1 MVDVIDYRNSLPLG
15 SMLLEYRLD
24 QILGS
29 GGFGITYLGWD
40 THLEKNVAIKEYLP
54 VELAVRALDGAI
66 VPINTGTEHDYKW
79 GLERFLQEAR
89 LLARFTHP
97 NIVHVNRY
105 FEGNGTAYMV
115 MNYEEGESF
124 SRMLREA
131 PFPSEYSL
139 RQMLMPL
146 LDGLSAV
153 HAQGFLHR
161 DIKPSNLF
169 IRKEGGPLLID
180 FGSARLAS
188 GHITRTMTSIVSPGY
203 APLEQYSKDGDNQ
216 GAWTDIYSLAGV
228 MYRAVTNENPPD
240 AVTRLRNDPVMDD
253 LVKAKDRYSSPFL
266 HAINRGMTLDEKNRP
281 RSVKE
286 WKAILAGQAYE
297 AAEAPTAPGGLPAAA
312 PGPDDEPTAR
322 NVQTIATERMGGM
335 GRFKLS
341 PGLVG
346 FGAGALALFLV
357 MGSPDMLDRLLAG
370 RFIAKPPTPPPVT
383 TTTTTTTITTTPAPP
398 PGFETLD
405 TNKDGVLTPEEVK
418 DAPLAQR
425 FAECDKDRD
434 GRLSPAEFLAC
445 GG

>member
-1 MVDVIDYRNSLPLG
+1 MVDVLDYRNALPLG

-54 VELAVRALDGAI
+54 VELAVRAVDGSI

-79 GLERFLQEAR
+79 GLDRFLQEAR
-89 LLARFTHP
+89 LLARFSHP

-124 SRMLREA
+124 SRMLRQA
-131 PFPSEYSL
+131 PFPSEISL
-139 RQMLMPL
+139 KQVLMPL

-161 DIKPSNLF
+161 DIKPSNIF

-228 MYRAVTNENPPD
+228 MYRAVTNDNPPD
-240 AVTRLRNDPVMDD
+240 AVTRLKNDPVMED
-253 LVKAKDRYSSPFL
+253 LVKARSRYSSPFL
-266 HAINRGMTLDEKNRP
+266 HAINRGMALDEKNRP

-286 WKAILAGQAYE
+286 WKAILSGKAFE
-297 AAEAPTAPGGLPAAA
+297 ASDAPTAPGGLPAAA

-322 NVQTIATERMGGM
+322 NVATQTTAALSGPGG
-335 GRFKLS
+335 RRKLN
-341 PGLVG
+341 PQWVA

-357 MGSPDMLDRLLAG
+357 MGSPDVLDKLLPG
-370 RFIAKPPTPPPVT
+370 RHATKPAPVVDPVPTPVP
-383 TTTTTTTITTTPAPP
+383 PAPFDTLDANKD
-398 PGFETLD
+398 GALTREELKGQALLEKFEQCD
-405 TNKDGVLTPEEVK
+405 TNKDGRLTAEE
-418 DAPLAQR
+418 
-425 FAECDKDRD
+425 FA
-434 GRLSPAEFLAC
+434 AC
-445 GG
+445 GGA

>member
-54 VELAVRALDGAI
+54 VELAVRAVDGSI

-79 GLERFLQEAR
+79 GLDRFLQEAR

-124 SRMLREA
+124 SKMLRQA
-131 PFPSEYSL
+131 PFPSEFSL
-139 RQMLMPL
+139 KQLLTPL
-146 LDGLSAV
+146 LDGLAAV

-169 IRKEGGPLLID
+169 IRNGGGPLLID
-180 FGSARLAS
+180 FGSARLAT

-203 APLEQYSKDGDNQ
+203 APLEQYAKDGDNQ
-216 GAWTDIYSLAGV
+216 GPWTDIYSLAAV
-228 MYRAVTNENPPD
+228 IYRAVTNENPPD
-240 AVTRLRNDPVMDD
+240 AVSRLRNDPVMDD
-253 LVKAKDRYSSPFL
+253 LIKAKDRYSSPFL
-266 HAINRGMTLDEKNRP
+266 HAVNRGMALDEKNRP

-286 WKAILAGQAYE
+286 WKAILAGQVYQ
-297 AAEAPTAPGGLPAAA
+297 PTDVQTQPGGLPAAA

-322 NVQTIATERMGGM
+322 NTQTVTLDPGKR
-335 GRFKLS
+335 GRRLS
-341 PGLVG
+341 PQWVG

-357 MGSPDMLDRLLAG
+357 MGSPDMLDRFFPG
-370 RFIAKPPTPPPVT
+370 RAAPKPPPPVVEV
-383 TTTTTTTITTTPAPP
+383 PP
-398 PGFETLD
+398 IAFSALD
-405 TNKDGVLTPEEVK
+405 GNKDGVLSPEELWSS
-418 DAPLAQR
+418 PLGQR
-425 FAECDKDRD
+425 FAECDKDGD
-434 GRLSPAEFLAC
+434 GRLTEAEFTAC

>member
-1 MVDVIDYRNSLPLG
+1 MVDIIDYRNSLPLG

-24 QILGS
+24 HILGS

-54 VELAVRALDGAI
+54 VELAVRALDGTI

-89 LLARFTHP
+89 LLARFTHQ

-124 SRMLREA
+124 SKLLRQA
-131 PFPSEYSL
+131 PFPSEFSL
-139 RQMLMPL
+139 KQMLTPL
-146 LDGLSAV
+146 LDGLAAV

-169 IRKEGGPLLID
+169 IRKAGGPLLID
-180 FGSARLAS
+180 FGSARLAT

-203 APLEQYSKDGDNQ
+203 APLEQYAKDGENQ
-216 GAWTDIYSLAGV
+216 GAWTDIYSMAGV
-228 MYRAVTNENPPD
+228 MYRAVTNDNPPD
-240 AVTRLRNDPVMDD
+240 AVSRLRNDPVMND

-266 HAINRGMTLDEKNRP
+266 HAIHRGMALDEKNRP

-286 WKAILAGQAYE
+286 WKAVLAGQAYE
-297 AAEAPTAPGGLPAAA
+297 AADAPTAPGGLPAAA

-322 NVQTIATERMGGM
+322 NVLTVSTDQLSTPGKR
-335 GRFKLS
+335 RLS
-341 PGLVG
+341 PGVVG

-357 MGSPDMLDRLLAG
+357 MGSPDMLDRLLSG
-370 RFIAKPPTPPPVT
+370 RFVAKTPPPV
-383 TTTTTTTITTTPAPP
+383 ISTPPSN
-398 PGFETLD
+398 FEILD
-405 TNKDGVLTPEEVK
+405 TDRDGALTPDEVK
-418 DAPLAQR
+418 DSALAQR
-425 FAECDKDRD
+425 FAECDKDAD
-434 GRLSPAEFLAC
+434 GRLSKAEFLAC

>member
-124 SRMLREA
+124 SKLLRQA
-131 PFPSEYSL
+131 PYPSEL
-139 RQMLMPL
+139 TLKQMLTPL
-146 LDGLSAV
+146 LDGLAAV

-180 FGSARLAS
+180 FGSARLAT

-203 APLEQYSKDGDNQ
+203 APLEQYAKDGENQ
-216 GAWTDIYSLAGV
+216 GPWTDIYSLAGV

-240 AVTRLRNDPVMDD
+240 AVSRLRKDPVMDD
-253 LVKAKDRYSSPFL
+253 LIKAKDRYSSPFL
-266 HAINRGMTLDEKNRP
+266 HAINRGMALDEKNRP
-281 RSVKE
+281 RTVKE
-286 WKAILAGQAYE
+286 WKAILAGQAYQPPDV
-297 AAEAPTAPGGLPAAA
+297 PTQPGGLPAAA

-322 NVQTIATERMGGM
+322 NLRTISLGPAGKR
-335 GRFKLS
+335 KLS
-341 PGLVG
+341 PQWVG

-357 MGSPDMLDRLLAG
+357 MGSPDMLDRLIPG
-370 RFIAKPPTPPPVT
+370 RAKPKPPPEAVVTPPTPP
-383 TTTTTTTITTTPAPP
+383 A
-398 PGFETLD
+398 GFETLD
-405 TNKDGVLTPEEVK
+405 ANRDGTLTPEELK
-418 DAPLAQR
+418 DSPFGPR
-425 FAECDKDRD
+425 FAACDKDGD
-434 GRLSPAEFLAC
+434 GRLTPAEFAAC

>member
-1 MVDVIDYRNSLPLG
+1 MVDVLDYRNALALG

-29 GGFGITYLGWD
+29 GGFGITYLGRD

-54 VELAVRALDGAI
+54 VELAVRALDGTI

-79 GLERFLQEAR
+79 GLDRFLQEAR

-115 MNYEEGESF
+115 MNYEEGDSF
-124 SRMLREA
+124 SKLLRTA
-131 PFPSEYSL
+131 PFPTEDTL
-139 RQMLMPL
+139 REMLIPL

-161 DIKPSNLF
+161 DIKPSNIF
-169 IRKEGGPLLID
+169 IRNDGGPLLID

-188 GHITRTMTSIVSPGY
+188 GHVTRTMTSIVSPGY
-203 APLEQYSKDGDNQ
+203 APLEQYAKDGENQ

-253 LVKAKDRYSSPFL
+253 LVKAKGRYSSPFL
-266 HAINRGMTLDEKNRP
+266 HAINRGMALDEKNRP

-286 WKAILAGQAYE
+286 WKAVLAGQSFQASD
-297 AAEAPTAPGGLPAAA
+297 AATAPGGLPAAA
-312 PGPDDEPTAR
+312 PGPDDEPTER
-322 NVQTIATERMGGM
+322 NVNPEALDGDGSR
-335 GRFKLS
+335 RKLS
-341 PGLVG
+341 PQWVW

-357 MGSPDMLDRLLAG
+357 MGSPDMLNRILPGHGSAIGAAG
-370 RFIAKPPTPPPVT
+370 TA
-383 TTTTTTTITTTPAPP
+383 PADT
-398 PGFETLD
+398 FDALD
-405 TNKDGVLTPEEVK
+405 VNRDGVLTPDEVQGH
-418 DAPLAQR
+418 ALAGR
-425 FAECDKDRD
+425 FATCDKDHD
-434 GRLSPAEFLAC
+434 GRLSRDEFSAC
-445 GG
+445 GS